1 MSKILEKSLRD
12 ARKEDNLT
20 MGSKQVLNS
29 IKNSKLIVLSQSIK
43 KGMFEQIES
52 DAKKEKIPLVNF
64 QGTSVALGR
73 LCGLQFRLST
83 ISFTSIDDAS
93 IKSILKDTEAE
104 EKMINCNSFNESLN
118 ETFSVRR

>member
-12 ARKEDNLT
+12 ARKEDKLI
-20 MGSKQVLNS
+20 MGTKQVLNS
-29 IKNSKLIVLSQSIK
+29 VKNSKLIILSQSIK
-43 KGMFEQIES
+43 KEMFEKIES

-73 LCGLQFRLST
+73 LCGLQFRIST
-83 ISFTSIDDAS
+83 ISITSIDDAN

-104 EKMINCNSFNESLN
+104 EKND
-118 ETFSVRR
+118 